1 MDGNSVLYIP
11 HYGVYK
17 QLQHSWFEEEIQL
30 LSLNKENATPMIL
43 KKTSALYK
51 GDPFLDNDGLLRV
64 GGRLRLGDLDF
75 ENKPIIHPWKSH
87 LTNLIIS
94 HFHKA

>member
-1 MDGNSVLYIP
+1 MV
-11 HYGVYK
+11 
-17 QLQHSWFEEEIQL
+17 
-30 LSLNKENATPMIL
+30 L

-75 ENKPIIHPWKSH
+75 EIKPIILPGSPM
-87 LTNLIIS
+87 LQT
-94 HFHKA
+94 